1 MDDERPPILITRED
15 AVRVRTWRRS
25 QRRFA
30 AQHEARTPVTRG
42 LLAVFVAFHV
52 LTGLSDAARGGGLWG
67 IVFGARSAEALT
79 RYGGRAKE
87 LVAEGDWWRLLSA
100 GLLHGDMAHLAF
112 NAFAWLGLGRL
123 GGAVF
128 GSARML
134 LVFLLSVLG
143 GNVLSQMG
151 NADLSIGA
159 SGGIFGLMGALGA
172 FGWRRGARMPEPLR
186 AVFSRDLWPM
196 VALNLVIGFA
206 LPMIDNRGHIGG
218 LITGGLLGLLLDDRV
233 TMDPSRRG
241 GSFAAGAGGALL
253 AIALYG
259 VLRGL

>member
-15 AVRVRTWRRS
+15 AARVRTWRRS

-42 LLAVFVAFHV
+42 LLAVFVAFHA
-52 LTGLSDAARGGGLWG
+52 LTGLSDVTRGGLWG
-67 IVFGARSAEALT
+67 VVFGGRSTEVLT
-79 RYGGRAKE
+79 RYGGRARE

-123 GGAVF
+123 GEAVF

-151 NADLSIGA
+151 EADLSIGA

-206 LPMIDNRGHIGG
+206 LPMVDNRGHIGG

-233 TMDPSRRG
+233 TMDSSPG
-241 GSFAAGAGGALL
+241 GGRVAAGVGGALL
-253 AIALYG
+253 AVALFG
-259 VLRGL
+259 VLRGV